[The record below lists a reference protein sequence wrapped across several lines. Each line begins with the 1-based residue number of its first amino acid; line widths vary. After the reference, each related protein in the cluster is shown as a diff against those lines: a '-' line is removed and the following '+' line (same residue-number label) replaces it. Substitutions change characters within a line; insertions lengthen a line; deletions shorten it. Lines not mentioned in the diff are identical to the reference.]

1 MSSIL
6 VLDDLATERDLL
18 STVLGYAGHTVV
30 QAATGEE
37 ALGLARKS
45 EPELILVDLMMPG
58 MNGYEFVRE
67 LRADPRVGNTRVV
80 FCSATYALN
89 EVRRLAESCGVSHI
103 LAKPCEPEEIIGVVS
118 KALDSSRGDPRPRM
132 AAEEFDREQLRVLN
146 AKLVQK
152 VSELEAV
159 HEELCQAQRQTAESL
174 TLLETLQ
181 STAPVGFGFVD
192 KDFRMRRMNETL
204 AAVNGLPLEEQLG
217 RTVAEVVPDIWPQ
230 LEPIYQHVLA
240 TGEAVV
246 NQDQRGEVPSAPGE
260 TRHWLSSYYPVRLD
274 DEVIGI
280 GLVVVD
286 ITDREQAEDFRA
298 VVMQNMA
305 EGLYVLDDHG
315 RLVFM
320 NAAAARMTGWSEDEL
335 RGKAVHA
342 AIHYQH
348 ADGSSFAE
356 EDCDLLKVH
365 TERRTVRIT
374 DDSFTRR
381 DGSIFPV
388 AYSAAPLLSGTNV
401 RGAVVVFRDTTEESA
416 ERTRVQRELNVLT
429 WVGRIREALDE
440 GRLVLY
446 SQPIVPLTA
455 RATRS
460 EELLVR
466 MIGRDGEIIAPGVF
480 LPVAEKYGLIGE
492 IDKWVITQ
500 AAILAAT
507 GRHVCANL
515 SADSIGNLD
524 LLCWIEHKLSETGA
538 DPANVVFEITET
550 SLMGNMEAGKAFT
563 RGINEIGCAIALD
576 DFGTGFGSFTYLQKL
591 HVDDIKIDVEFVR
604 DLVSNTAN
612 QHLVKATVNIG
623 QGFGV
628 QTIAEGVEDSETLE
642 LLRGYGVDLAQGF
655 HLGRPAPLDLPN
667 PDDPHGR
674 PLASYQNGSPRR
686 AAPRRVA
693 SMIRVKR
700 ARPWPRTLLANPR
713 VDLPSTCGLEVSDE
727 LDPCAR
733 RSGR

>member
-6 VLDDLATERDLL
+6 VLDDRTTERDLL
-18 STVLGYAGHTVV
+18 STVLGYAGHSVV

-37 ALGLARKS
+37 ALEIARKS

-58 MNGYEFVRE
+58 MNGYEFVRK
-67 LRADPRVGNTRVV
+67 LRADPTVGNTRVV
-80 FCSATYALN
+80 FCSATYDQD
-89 EVRRLAESCGVSHI
+89 EVRKIAESCGVSHI
-103 LAKPCEPEEIIGVVS
+103 LAKPCEPEEIIRVVDEV
-118 KALDSSRGDPRPRM
+118 LDSSGGDHAPGV
-132 AAEEFDREQLRVLN
+132 AAEEFDREQLRLLN

-159 HEELCQAQRQTAESL
+159 HEELRQAQRQTAESL

-192 KDFRMRRMNETL
+192 RDFRIRQMNETL
-204 AAVNGLPLEEQLG
+204 AAVNSLPVEEQLG
-217 RTVAEVVPDIWPQ
+217 RTVAEVVPELWPQ
-230 LEPIYQHVLA
+230 IEPIYRHVLER
-240 TGEAVV
+240 GEAVL
-246 NQDQRGEVPSAPGE
+246 NQDVQGEVPSAPAE
-260 TRHWLSSYYPVRLD
+260 IHHWLASYYPVRLN

-280 GLVVVD
+280 GQVLVD
-286 ITDREQAEDFRA
+286 ITERQQAEDFRA

-305 EGLYVLDDHG
+305 EGLYVLDGQG

-348 ADGSSFAE
+348 ADGSAFSE
-356 EDCDLLKVH
+356 EDCELLKVH
-365 TERRTVRIT
+365 TERRTVRMT

-466 MIGRDGEIIAPGVF
+466 MIGRNGEIIAPGVS
-480 LPVAEKYGLIGE
+480 LPVAEKYGLVGE

-524 LLCWIEHKLSETGA
+524 LLCWIEHKLNEAGA

-550 SLMGNMEAGKAFT
+550 ALMGDMEAGKAFT
-563 RGINEIGCAIALD
+563 RGITDIGCAIALD

-591 HVDDIKIDVEFVR
+591 HIDYIKIDIEFVR

-612 QHLVKATVNIG
+612 QHLVKATVNIA

-628 QTIAEGVEDSETLE
+628 QTIAEGVEDSETLK
-642 LLRGYGVDLAQGF
+642 LLREYGVDLAQGF
-655 HLGRPAPLDLPN
+655 HLGRPAPLESA
-667 PDDPHGR
+667 DPHGR
-674 PLASYQNGSPRR
+674 PLALSQN
-686 AAPRRVA
+686 A
-693 SMIRVKR
+693 SSCRSLGQTEPDFGLNVPNEGAGR
-700 ARPWPRTLLANPR
+700 LTSTPWAGAER
-713 VDLPSTCGLEVSDE
+713 
-727 LDPCAR
+727 
-733 RSGR
+733 

>member
-1 MSSIL
+1 
-6 VLDDLATERDLL
+6 
-18 STVLGYAGHTVV
+18 
-30 QAATGEE
+30 
-37 ALGLARKS
+37 
-45 EPELILVDLMMPG
+45 
-58 MNGYEFVRE
+58 
-67 LRADPRVGNTRVV
+67 
-80 FCSATYALN
+80 
-89 EVRRLAESCGVSHI
+89 
-103 LAKPCEPEEIIGVVS
+103 
-118 KALDSSRGDPRPRM
+118 
-132 AAEEFDREQLRVLN
+132 
-146 AKLVQK
+146 

-159 HEELCQAQRQTAESL
+159 HEELRQAQRQTAESL

-192 KDFRMRRMNETL
+192 RDFRIRQMNETL
-204 AAVNGLPLEEQLG
+204 AAVNSLPVEEQLG
-217 RTVAEVVPDIWPQ
+217 RTVAEVVPELWPQ
-230 LEPIYQHVLA
+230 IEPIYRHVLES
-240 TGEAVV
+240 GEAVL
-246 NQDQRGEVPSAPGE
+246 NQDVQGEVPSAPAE
-260 TRHWLSSYYPVRLD
+260 IHHWLASYYPVRLND
-274 DEVIGI
+274 DVIGI
-280 GLVVVD
+280 GQVLVD
-286 ITDREQAEDFRA
+286 ITERQQAEDFRA

-305 EGLYVLDDHG
+305 EGLYVLDGQG

-320 NAAAARMTGWSEDEL
+320 NAAAARMTGWTEDEL

-356 EDCDLLKVH
+356 EDCELLKVH
-365 TERRTVRIT
+365 TERRTVQMT

-388 AYSAAPLLSGTNV
+388 AYSAAPLLSGANV

-460 EELLVR
+460 KELLVR
-466 MIGRDGEIIAPGVF
+466 MIGRNGEIIAPGVF

-507 GRHVCANL
+507 GRHVSANL

-524 LLCWIEHKLSETGA
+524 LLCWIEHKLNEAGA

-550 SLMGNMEAGKAFT
+550 ALMGNMEAGKAFT
-563 RGINEIGCAIALD
+563 RGITDIGCAIALD

-591 HVDDIKIDVEFVR
+591 HTDHIKIDIEFVR

-612 QHLVKATVNIG
+612 QHLVKATVNIA

-628 QTIAEGVEDSETLE
+628 QTIAEGVEDSETLK
-642 LLRGYGVDLAQGF
+642 LLREYGVDLAQGF

-667 PDDPHGR
+667 PDDPHRR
-674 PLASYQNGSPRR
+674 PLALSQN
-686 AAPRRVA
+686 A
-693 SMIRVKR
+693 SSCRSLGQTEPGLNVHNEGAGR
-700 ARPWPRTLLANPR
+700 LTSTPWAGAER
-713 VDLPSTCGLEVSDE
+713 
-727 LDPCAR
+727 
-733 RSGR
+733 